1 MIMLDWSGRNE
12 TFDLNAPT
20 HFDEEFSG
28 QHFLI
33 RIPERAKPICS
44 PENNMLIFHDRTTK

>member
-1 MIMLDWSGRNE
+1 MLDWSGRNE